1 MLLKLPQL
9 ALTAAF
15 GLALAFAFSCSDENK
30 VPDDRIVKRKEKVSG
45 VSQKGPFV
53 NGAKVKI
60 YELNRNMEKM
70 GEPYQGTTDGNGNFA
85 VEIDG
90 VIVSPYIS
98 LEVDGS
104 YVSEVSGE
112 QTIAPITLN
121 AVADVSKKRVV
132 NINVFTHL
140 EYDRVLKLARS
151 GEMFEDAKKEAQ
163 KEVLKALG
171 MDESVAR
178 NKNSEELSLFGDS
191 KGDSLLLVASVL
203 LQATPDV
210 SNLLTAIGSEIKNNG
225 VLSEVTRAEVK
236 SGVEYVYANMD
247 KVMGNIL
254 KLDSSARVPS
264 RDEIKNIEKKI
275 DSTATLPNLPSS
287 SSNVPLSSSSGGQS
301 NSGGG
306 SSASGGD
313 YCNDMNPETEFCFN
327 QTVYNKCG
335 GITYNPS
342 TQYCKY
348 GTTVMEYG
356 FLTYQ
361 GKNYKTVEIGTQTW
375 MAENLNYA
383 AVGSKCGDD
392 SGLKDSNT
400 TTCNTY
406 GRLYDWATA
415 MGIDAKYNN
424 QLWDGSDVK
433 RQGICPSGWHI
444 PSDDDWDTLMTTVGG
459 PSTAGTK
466 LKAASGWDNSS
477 FGSGNG
483 TDDYDFSAL
492 PGGGGNSYGNSGDVG
507 RVGYWWSAP
516 EYNASSAYHRIM
528 SFSNAEVGS
537 SNFVKSSLF
546 SVRCVQD

>member
-1 MLLKLPQL
+1 
-9 ALTAAF
+9 
-15 GLALAFAFSCSDENK
+15 
-30 VPDDRIVKRKEKVSG
+30 VPNDRIVKRKEKVSG
-45 VSQKGPFV
+45 ISQKGPFV

-70 GEPYQGTTDGNGNFA
+70 GEPYEGTTDGNGNFV

-98 LEVDGS
+98 LEVDGK

-112 QTIAPITLN
+112 QTTAPITLN

-140 EYDRVLKLARS
+140 EYDRVLKLAKS

-178 NKNSEELSLFGDS
+178 NKNSEELSLFGGS

-203 LQATPDV
+203 LQAAPNV

-225 VLSEVTRAEVK
+225 ALSDETKAEVK

-247 KVMGNIL
+247 KVRGNIL

-275 DSTATLPNLPSS
+275 DSTATSPNLPLSS
-287 SSNVPLSSSSGGQS
+287 SGGNVPLSSSSS
-301 NSGGG
+301 TPVPPSSS
-306 SSASGGD
+306 SSA
-313 YCNDMNPETEFCFN
+313 CTAANND
-327 QTVYNKCG
+327 
-335 GITYNPS
+335 S
-342 TQYCKY
+342 TQYCSNGTMKVY
-348 GTTVMEYG
+348 GSVTDDGGRT
-356 FLTYQ
+356 
-361 GKNYKTVEIGTQTW
+361 YKTVIIGTQTW

-383 AVGSKCGDD
+383 AAGSKCGDN
-392 SGLKDSNT
+392 SALKDTNT

-415 MGIDAKYNN
+415 MGIGATYNN
-424 QLWDGSDVK
+424 QSWNGSDVK
-433 RQGICPSGWHI
+433 HRGICPSGWHI
-444 PSDDDWDTLMTTVGG
+444 PSDGDWDTLITAVGG
-459 PSTAGTK
+459 EAGAGTK
-466 LKAASGWDNSS
+466 LKANSPLWNDN
-477 FGSGNG
+477 GKGEDTYG
-483 TDDYDFSAL
+483 FSAL
-492 PGGGGNSYGNSGDVG
+492 PGGRGNSGGYFDSVG
-507 RVGYWWSAP
+507 STGLWWSAS
-516 EYNASSAYHRIM
+516 ECDSYGAYSRFMYYNYESALWGYDGK
-528 SFSNAEVGS
+528 SF
-537 SNFVKSSLF
+537 LF
-546 SVRCVQD
+546 SVRCLQD